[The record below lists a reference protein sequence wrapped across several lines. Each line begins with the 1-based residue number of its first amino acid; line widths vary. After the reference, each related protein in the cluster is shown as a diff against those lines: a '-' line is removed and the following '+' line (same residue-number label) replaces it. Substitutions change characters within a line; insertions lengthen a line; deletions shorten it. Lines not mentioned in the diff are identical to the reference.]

1 MTAKLDE
8 PQVNKEYRTQK
19 AQKAQNFSL
28 LCNAKAGIFTQLM
41 RVEST
46 ERNVESLTFNV

>member
-8 PQVNKEYRTQK
+8 PQRETFNEYRTQK

-28 LCNAKAGIFTQLM
+28 LCNAKAGILTQLM

-46 ERNVESLTFNV
+46 EQR